1 MNRWAARRCRHPLL
15 ALTILGVFTLISFVA
30 VAAREEAVFQVSVK
44 VPTSDFYVLPVNSG
58 FLEREQVMNYN
69 PVSETLAPLREH
81 FDVKNV
87 LGAVDAYLAY
97 DPVLSNGADTIA
109 LKVIFNQQELGL
121 SAQRVVEEGEARNGK
136 RVLLEIAAR
145 TPEDGYLPGQYFGNV
160 QIIFDALRP

>member
-1 MNRWAARRCRHPLL
+1 MNRWAARRYRHPLL
-15 ALTILGVFTLISFVA
+15 ALTILGVFTLISFIA

-58 FLEREQVMNYN
+58 FLEREQVMSYN
-69 PVSETLAPLREH
+69 PVSETLTPLREH

-97 DPVLSNGADTIA
+97 EPVLFNGADNIA
-109 LKVIFNQQELGL
+109 LKVTFNQRLLGL
-121 SAQRVVEEGEARNGK
+121 AAQRVVEETEARQGK
-136 RVLLEIAAR
+136 RVLLEIAAQR
-145 TPEDGYLPGQYFGNV
+145 PDDGYPPGQYFGNV

>member
-1 MNRWAARRCRHPLL
+1 MIRWCRQRHPRL
-15 ALTILGVFTLISFVA
+15 AQAVLGVLSLLSFSAVA
-30 VAAREEAVFQVSVK
+30 VREEAVFQVSVK

-69 PVSETLAPLREH
+69 PVSETLTPLSEH

-97 DPVLSNGADTIA
+97 EPVLFNGADNIA
-109 LKVIFNQQELGL
+109 LKVTFNQRLLGL
-121 SAQRVVEEGEARNGK
+121 AAQRVVEETEAKQGK
-136 RVLLEIAAR
+136 RVLLEIAAQR
-145 TPEDGYLPGQYFGNV
+145 PDGGYPPGQYFGNV